1 MLRLCQV
8 KQSHISNK
16 KVPQNKNLCHSLN
29 SAANTTIKKKITQ
42 KKNCGGGIIYSMVA
56 VVLLLTDLSIFIS
69 VFIQFLTE
77 IQVLAGENVEKTW
90 DARV

>member
-16 KVPQNKNLCHSLN
+16 KVPQNKNLCHLLN

-42 KKNCGGGIIYSMVA
+42 KKNCGGGGGCA
-56 VVLLLTDLSIFIS
+56 VVLLLADLSIFIS